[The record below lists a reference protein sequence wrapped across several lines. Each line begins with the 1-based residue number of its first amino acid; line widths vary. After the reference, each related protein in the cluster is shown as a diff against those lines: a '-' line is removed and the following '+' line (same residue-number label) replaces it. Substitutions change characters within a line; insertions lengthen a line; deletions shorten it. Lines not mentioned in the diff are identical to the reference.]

1 MQTILV
7 PTDLSSSANVA
18 TLYAIQIGNKLSADV
33 ILLHVVSAIQP
44 TSASIRHKVKNLEK
58 EVFELAGNDLEAL
71 TNKLAKHSKS
81 AIGLKHK
88 VVQGASFNQVV
99 KSESKKLDVGLIV
112 MGTRGASGLKKY
124 IVGSNTTSVIE
135 VSSVPVLVVPEEAKF
150 KSFRNVVY
158 ATDLKHTEKEL
169 LSLIPFLEKFES
181 IVHLI
186 HVAPSAKE
194 ALLREE
200 HIDAIVERIGFKKV
214 VVRVLVNKSVDVAID
229 HYVTTIKADLL
240 TTFTHEHSFYD
251 KLFNRSITRQAA
263 FQSKIP
269 LLAFKH
275 R

>member
-58 EVFELAGNDLEAL
+58 EVLELAGNDLEAL